1 LITLVIEHLE
11 PCINRWILAEYTF
24 SAELFRSR
32 IVFTNVKKPSHAEIL
47 SKLGRVESK
56 SVVEWLGNRE
66 DVVVLDP
73 QAKEPLDASD
83 LKEASYVV
91 VGGIMGSHPP
101 EGRTWRLI
109 TSRMPR
115 AKARNLGPEQFTIA
129 GAVYVLKLIEE
140 GRSLRDIA
148 IIRGLRIE
156 RSLGRGVRHVIELP
170 YAFPADS
177 EGRPVLPRNYID
189 IVAEYTTVLEQRM
202 LSGAS
207 CEDVY

>member
-11 PCINRWILAEYTF
+11 PCINRWILAEYSF
-24 SAELFRSR
+24 AAKLFPSR
-32 IVFTNVKKPSHAEIL
+32 TVFTNVKRRRHAEVL
-47 SKLGRVESK
+47 SRLGRVERV
-56 SVVEWLGNRE
+56 SVVELLGDRD

-73 QAKEPLDASD
+73 RAEKPLELED
-83 LKEASYVV
+83 LREASYVV

-101 EGRTWRLI
+101 EGRTWRFI

-115 AKARNLGPEQFTIA
+115 AKPRNLGPDQFTIA

-140 GRSLRDIA
+140 GRRLSDIPVV
-148 IIRGLRIE
+148 RGLRIE
-156 RSLGRGVRHVIELP
+156 RSLGKGIKHVIELP
-170 YAFPADS
+170 YAFPVDES
-177 EGRPVLPRNYID
+177 GKPVLPESYID

-207 CEDVY
+207 CEDMD